1 MRQTA
6 ADNDRS
12 IYTELIADP
21 VCLRMR
27 QPLLPA
33 VFALPSRT
41 SAAALLRV
49 ACAAAENAPY
59 PARHRR
65 YPPDFIP
72 VLA

>member
-12 IYTELIADP
+12 IYTGLIADP
-21 VCLRMR
+21 VRLRMR
-27 QPLLPA
+27 QSLLPA
-33 VFALPSRT
+33 VFAQPSRA

-49 ACAAAENAPY
+49 ACTAAEDAPD

-65 YPPDFIP
+65 DPPDFIP

>member
-1 MRQTA
+1 
-6 ADNDRS
+6 
-12 IYTELIADP
+12 
-21 VCLRMR
+21 MR

-33 VFALPSRT
+33 VFALLSRA